1 MPSLTRAALAL
12 SLATLPAA
20 CSDAA
25 PVTFTSS
32 DAAPRDAVTD
42 AASDGPPRFD
52 VDTDARPT
60 DAPAADARFTAC
72 DKVDLLFVIDDSGSM
87 ADNQRSLAAS
97 FDGFMRGVRSRLASV
112 QSYHVGVVTSE
123 AYYANV
129 AGCPEIGALIT
140 RTSGPGASN
149 MDCAPFAGGNHYLT
163 QDEPDLAA
171 RFRCVAQLG
180 SGGDDNERM
189 MRSLLN
195 AVSPRLNAP
204 GACNAG
210 FARRDSLL
218 VVVLITDEDDV
229 AKPCDTPGCTPAGS
243 GGLPDDWVRE
253 LVSYRSGL
261 AQNVVV
267 LSLLGQRLDNA
278 CGAQPAARLIGFTRR
293 FGQNGFTGDVCA
305 TSYDGFFD
313 QTLGVIETACR
324 GFIAPP

>member
-1 MPSLTRAALAL
+1 MPSLTRAAL
-12 SLATLPAA
+12 SLTACLAA
-20 CSDAA
+20 CSDAT
-25 PVTFTSS
+25 PVTFSTPDAAVDAARDASS
-32 DAAPRDAVTD
+32 DTAL
-42 AASDGPPRFD
+42 RFD
-52 VDTDARPT
+52 VDNDSRTPDAVV
-60 DAPAADARFTAC
+60 ADARFTAC

-97 FDGFMRGVRSRLASV
+97 FDGFIRGVRSRLSSV
-112 QSYHVGVVTSE
+112 QSYHIGVVTSE
-123 AYYANV
+123 SYYSNGG
-129 AGCPEIGALIT
+129 GCTEIGDLVT

-149 MDCAPFAGGNHYLT
+149 MTCGPFASGANYLT

-195 AVSPRLNAP
+195 AVSPRLNAA

-218 VVVLITDEDDV
+218 VIVLITDEDDV

-261 AQNVVV
+261 SQNIVV
-267 LSLLGQRLDNA
+267 LSLLGQRLDNS

-293 FGQNGFTGDVCA
+293 FGSNGFTGDVCA
-305 TSYDGFFD
+305 SSYDGFFD
-313 QTLGVIETACR
+313 STLALIENACR
-324 GFIAPP
+324 GYVAPP